1 MEAWLPWNTYPGLA
15 LERLVIVANVV
26 RVARTEA
33 IDEHRPDKGETNWSL
48 GVRQFER
55 QNSAIAWA
63 AQSNSWLT
71 VISGVGGGPVQFVF
85 AIGGHSIRVCRGG
98 PDEVPV
104 RYQQLC
110 FPEVLQQQ
118 AVLEIEGEVPP
129 GVCLRMA
136 IENGSN
142 GAPADIY
149 LDEVDEQTG
158 SVLRNYLVPQ
168 LAMTTQIAPFMPPQ
182 AAPAVIPPVTAQPVQ
197 IANIAASN
205 TGSSE

>member
-1 MEAWLPWNTYPGLA
+1 MDAWLPWNTYPGLA

-33 IDEHRPDKGETNWSL
+33 IEEHRPDKGETNWSL

-55 QNSAIAWA
+55 QNNSIVWA

-71 VISGVGGGPVQFVF
+71 VLSGAGGGPVQFVF

-98 PDEVPV
+98 PDEVPA

-118 AVLEIEGEVPP
+118 AVLDIDGEVPP
-129 GVCLRMA
+129 GICLRMA
-136 IENGSN
+136 IENGST

-149 LDEVDEQTG
+149 LDEIDEETG
-158 SVLRNYLVPQ
+158 TVLRNYLVPQ
-168 LAMTTQIAPFMPPQ
+168 VAMTTQITPFAPPQ
-182 AAPAVIPPVTAQPVQ
+182 AAPANIPPVTAQPVQ
-197 IANIAASN
+197 AAATSTSM
-205 TGSSE
+205 TGSE